1 MPPKKI
7 KRRVVKLDTSNQRSL
22 FEDALI
28 AVPSTAEKGT
38 AVPVSGIE
46 FIDPDPR
53 DILLNQVRLDAHLKQ
68 TGQTQA
74 LRVRKLLER
83 AELD

>member
-22 FEDALI
+22 FEDGLTAP
-28 AVPSTAEKGT
+28 PSTAVKGN
-38 AVPVSGIE
+38 VVSVAGIE

-53 DILLNQVRLDAHLKQ
+53 DILLNQVRLDVHLKQ
-68 TGQTQA
+68 TGQSQA
-74 LRVRKLLER
+74 LRVRKL
-83 AELD
+83 